1 MALTFSSLVPYNSTE
16 DVVHNRPNANE
27 KRRDDRYHP
36 AEKLRNVQHYIIHV
50 DFCNN
55 NNIYNAKGERTANIF
70 VRF

>member
-16 DVVHNRPNANE
+16 DIVHNLHNANE

-36 AEKLRNVQHYIIHV
+36 AENLPNAQHYIIHV

-55 NNIYNAKGERTANIF
+55 KNICNAKGEKKF
-70 VRF
+70 VCMTTE